1 MKRWAPDIEQWR
13 VGTPFDQAMA
23 EVRDFLD
30 FYEGKLFP
38 TPEENVALAGTATA
52 LVAAQVG
59 CEFRYNGERARLS
72 CVPATGR
79 FEVRPRKRGKSLIT
93 SNVFPSL
100 EITPQEGATEAV
112 TF

>member
-1 MKRWAPDIEQWR
+1 MKRWAHDIERWR
-13 VGTPFDQAMA
+13 VGAPFDQAMA

-52 LVAAQVG
+52 LVAQVG
-59 CEFRYNGERARLS
+59 CEFRYNGERARIG

-112 TF
+112 TS